1 MKEVALYYDEE
12 ASDMLWSISGMLRGS
27 RAITLTYGFEERLFS
42 IAEASDAQ
50 CQLVDDAEMW
60 PFLYEPFEGI
70 PKFMEYMCYAQ
81 DECGLVP
88 SVNFVRRRNVNQME
102 KPPKIR
108 PGNLRADGV
117 I

>member
-1 MKEVALYYDEE
+1 
-12 ASDMLWSISGMLRGS
+12 MLWSVSGMLRGS
-27 RAITLTYGFEERLFS
+27 RAITLTYGFEERLFG
-42 IAEASDAQ
+42 IAEASDAQQQ

-60 PFLYEPFEGI
+60 QFLYEPFEGI

-81 DECGLVP
+81 DQCGLVP
-88 SVNFVRRRNVNQME
+88 SVRFLRRNVGTIE
-102 KPPKIR
+102 KPPVIR